1 MLTQE
6 IPIVTNV
13 CVIRVQN

>member
-6 IPIVTNV
+6 ISIVTNV